1 VVSKFVRSPSISSSY
16 GSLTIDPTHMNRSS
30 SQCRDGE
37 VPSEVK
43 IQFEAQHYVVQ
54 QKLFHQVRLS
64 QEALHILQRGLVV
77 PRSEDRERLF

>member
-1 VVSKFVRSPSISSSY
+1 VVNKYARSPSISSSY
-16 GSLTIDPTHMNRSS
+16 GSLTIDPAHMNRST

-43 IQFEAQHYVVQ
+43 IQLEAQHYVVQ

-64 QEALHILQRGLVV
+64 QEALHILQRSLVV
-77 PRSEDRERLF
+77 PWSEDGERLF

>member
-1 VVSKFVRSPSISSSY
+1 
-16 GSLTIDPTHMNRSS
+16 MNCST

-43 IQFEAQHYVVQ
+43 IQFEAQHDVVH

-64 QEALHILQRGLVV
+64 QEVLYILQRSLVV
-77 PRSEDRERLF
+77 PRSEDGERLF

>member
-1 VVSKFVRSPSISSSY
+1 
-16 GSLTIDPTHMNRSS
+16 MNCST

-64 QEALHILQRGLVV
+64 QKALHILQRSLVV
-77 PRSEDRERLF
+77 PGSEDGERLF

>member
-1 VVSKFVRSPSISSSY
+1 
-16 GSLTIDPTHMNRSS
+16 MNCST
-30 SQCRDGE
+30 SQRRDGE

-64 QEALHILQRGLVV
+64 QEALHVLQRSLVV
-77 PRSEDRERLF
+77 PGSEDGERLF